1 MNKVEI
7 RCELRSENGGR
18 HISGK
23 AISFDTESN
32 DIGFIEILHRGCIS
46 QELIDSSNIVFLYNH
61 DYNQVIA
68 RANKGK
74 GTLNIDL
81 RDDGVYFDLEVPNTT
96 MGNDLLENIRLGNI
110 TQCSFGFNY
119 ANEEGAYKD
128 EKIGDVWYRNVYKI
142 GELYDLSAVTY
153 PAYDDTY
160 VNARMQER
168 SKMED
173 KLKETEEI
181 QKEVSSKEKVSEEN
195 KEDEKMSDDRA
206 CEKDSDDRACEKNS
220 DERASEKNSD
230 ERASEKNSDEKEIN
244 NEDNTK
250 SEEEKS
256 EEEKTEEMSDEKDSN
271 TDDKKSDKEDKDSD
285 SMEDSEDDSKTDSK
299 DEKRN
304 ENKKSYKMKKNIILS
319 EIRSALNSADH
330 KVTLPAETRTVTQTI
345 SGDGVHDEI
354 VEEEFKGLLEPLYAD
369 SVISNLG
376 ITIYNGLPAGDFKV
390 SAMGKGSA
398 AWADETGVAA
408 ESKNTFSHV
417 TLQPKR
423 ISAQLSYS
431 KQFLAQDTIGA
442 EAAIRRDIYNALVAK
457 IQSTMLSADA
467 SGANKPAGI
476 FNGVTAKNI
485 SSYAELCDVEATV
498 DDSNVKGERKYL
510 MSNKAKAILRCM
522 PKSSLTTELV
532 LDGNDIDG
540 TPVIANSDV
549 PTTQYA
555 YGDFSNIVMGTWGNV
570 DLIID
575 PYTLA
580 AENSVRIVVN
590 AFVDWKKVRKDENVI
605 VYGKV
610 SAPASTP
617 GK

>member
-1 MNKVEI
+1 
-7 RCELRSENGGR
+7 
-18 HISGK
+18 
-23 AISFDTESN
+23 
-32 DIGFIEILHRGCIS
+32 
-46 QELIDSSNIVFLYNH
+46 
-61 DYNQVIA
+61 
-68 RANKGK
+68 
-74 GTLNIDL
+74 
-81 RDDGVYFDLEVPNTT
+81 
-96 MGNDLLENIRLGNI
+96 
-110 TQCSFGFNY
+110 
-119 ANEEGAYKD
+119 
-128 EKIGDVWYRNVYKI
+128 
-142 GELYDLSAVTY
+142 
-153 PAYDDTY
+153 
-160 VNARMQER
+160 
-168 SKMED
+168 
-173 KLKETEEI
+173 
-181 QKEVSSKEKVSEEN
+181 
-195 KEDEKMSDDRA
+195 
-206 CEKDSDDRACEKNS
+206 
-220 DERASEKNSD
+220 
-230 ERASEKNSDEKEIN
+230 
-244 NEDNTK
+244 
-250 SEEEKS
+250 
-256 EEEKTEEMSDEKDSN
+256 
-271 TDDKKSDKEDKDSD
+271 
-285 SMEDSEDDSKTDSK
+285 
-299 DEKRN
+299 
-304 ENKKSYKMKKNIILS
+304 MKKNIILS
-319 EIRSALNSADH
+319 EIRSALNSAEH
-330 KVTLPAETRTVTQTI
+330 KVTLPAETRTITQTV
-345 SGDGVHDEI
+345 SADGVHDEI
-354 VEEEFKGLLEPLYAD
+354 VDEEFKGLLEPLYAD

-398 AWADETGVAA
+398 AWADETGTAA

-442 EAAIRRDIYNALVAK
+442 EAAIRRDIYNALVAQ
-457 IQSTMLSADA
+457 IQHTMLSADA
-467 SGANKPAGI
+467 AGSNKPAGI

-580 AENSVRIVVN
+580 AENSIRIVVN

-610 SAPASTP
+610 SAPAAGAST

>member
-7 RCELRSENGGR
+7 RCELRSENEGR
-18 HISGK
+18 RISGK
-23 AISFDTESN
+23 AISFDTQSN

-181 QKEVSSKEKVSEEN
+181 QEKVSEEK

-206 CEKDSDDRACEKNS
+206 C
-220 DERASEKNSD
+220 EKNSD

-250 SEEEKS
+250 SEEE
-256 EEEKTEEMSDEKDSN
+256 MSDEKDSN
-271 TDDKKSDKEDKDSD
+271 TDDKMSDKEDKDSD
-285 SMEDSEDDSKTDSK
+285 SEKDSEDVSKTDSK

-319 EIRSALNSADH
+319 EIRSALNSAEH
-330 KVTLPAETRTVTQTI
+330 KVTLPAETRTVTQTV

-369 SVISNLG
+369 SVIANLG

-398 AWADETGVAA
+398 AWADETGTAA

-442 EAAIRRDIYNALVAK
+442 EAAIRRDIYNALVAQ

-467 SGANKPAGI
+467 AGANKPAGI

-485 SSYAELCDVEATV
+485 SSYAELCDVEAAV

-580 AENSVRIVVN
+580 AENSIRIVVN

-610 SAPASTP
+610 SAPAVTP

>member
-23 AISFDTESN
+23 AISFDTQSN

-110 TQCSFGFNY
+110 TQCSFGFRY
-119 ANEEGAYKD
+119 SNEEGAYKD

-181 QKEVSSKEKVSEEN
+181 QKEVRAEEK
-195 KEDEKMSDDRA
+195 KEDEKMSDERA
-206 CEKDSDDRACEKNS
+206 CEKKP
-220 DERASEKNSD
+220 D

-256 EEEKTEEMSDEKDSN
+256 EEEMSDEKDSD
-271 TDDKKSDKEDKDSD
+271 TDDKMSDKEDKDSD
-285 SMEDSEDDSKTDSK
+285 SEKDPEDDSKTDSK

-319 EIRSALNSADH
+319 EIRSALNSAEH
-330 KVTLPAETRTVTQTI
+330 KVTLPAETRTITQTV

-398 AWADETGVAA
+398 AWADETGTAA
-408 ESKNTFSHV
+408 ESKNTFTHV

-442 EAAIRRDIYNALVAK
+442 EAAIRRDIYNALVAQ

-610 SAPASTP
+610 SAPAVTP

>member
-18 HISGK
+18 RISGK
-23 AISFDTESN
+23 AISFDTQSN

-68 RANKGK
+68 RTNKGK

-142 GELYDLSAVTY
+142 GKLYDLSAVTY

-181 QKEVSSKEKVSEEN
+181 QKEVRAEEKKE
-195 KEDEKMSDDRA
+195 EDKMSD
-206 CEKDSDDRACEKNS
+206 ERACEKNP
-220 DERASEKNSD
+220 D

-250 SEEEKS
+250 SEEEMSDEEKS
-256 EEEKTEEMSDEKDSN
+256 EEEMSDEKDSN
-271 TDDKKSDKEDKDSD
+271 TDDKMSDKEDKDSD
-285 SMEDSEDDSKTDSK
+285 SEKDAEDDSKTDSK

-330 KVTLPAETRTVTQTI
+330 KVTLPAETRTVTQTV

-369 SVISNLG
+369 SVIANLG

-398 AWADETGVAA
+398 AWADETGTAT

-442 EAAIRRDIYNALVAK
+442 EAAIRRDIYNALVAQ

-467 SGANKPAGI
+467 AGLNKPAGI

-485 SSYAELCDVEATV
+485 SSYAELCNVEAAV

-580 AENSVRIVVN
+580 AENSIRIVVN

-610 SAPASTP
+610 SAPAVTP

>member
-7 RCELRSENGGR
+7 RCELRSENEGR

-23 AISFDTESN
+23 AISFDTQSN
-32 DIGFIEILHRGCIS
+32 DIGFVEILHRGCIS

-81 RDDGVYFDLEVPNTT
+81 RDDGVYFDLDVPNTT

-110 TQCSFGFNY
+110 TQCSFRFRY

-128 EKIGDVWYRNVYKI
+128 EKIDDVWYRNVYKI
-142 GELYDLSAVTY
+142 GQLFDLSAVTF
-153 PAYDDTY
+153 PAYDATY

-181 QKEVSSKEKVSEEN
+181 QTEVRSEEK
-195 KEDEKMSDDRA
+195 KEDEK
-206 CEKDSDDRACEKNS
+206 KS
-220 DERASEKNSD
+220 DEKKSD
-230 ERASEKNSDEKEIN
+230 EKNSDEKEIN
-244 NEDNTK
+244 NENNTK

-256 EEEKTEEMSDEKDSN
+256 EEEKEKKDENDSN
-271 TDDKKSDKEDKDSD
+271 TDDKKSDNEDKDSD
-285 SMEDSEDDSKTDSK
+285 SKKDSEDDSKTDSK

-304 ENKKSYKMKKNIILS
+304 ENKKSYKMNKNIILS

-330 KVTLPAETRTVTQTI
+330 KVTLPAETRAVTQTV

-354 VEEEFKGLLEPLYAD
+354 VETEFKGLLEPLYAD

-390 SAMGKGSA
+390 SAMGKGAA
-398 AWADETGVAA
+398 AWADETGTAA
-408 ESKNTFSHV
+408 DSKNTFTHV

-442 EAAIRRDIYNALVAK
+442 EAAIRRDIYNALVAQ

-467 SGANKPAGI
+467 AGTNKPAGI

-485 SSYAELCDVEATV
+485 TSYAELCDVEATV

-522 PKSSLTTELV
+522 PKSSLATELV
-532 LDGNDIDG
+532 LHGNDIDG
-540 TPVIANSDV
+540 TQVIANSDV

-590 AFVDWKKVRKDENVI
+590 AFVDWKKVRSTENVL

-610 SAPASTP
+610 STP
-617 GK
+617 TVETKGK

>member
-7 RCELRSENGGR
+7 RCELRSENEGR

-23 AISFDTESN
+23 AISFDTQSN
-32 DIGFIEILHRGCIS
+32 DIGFIEILHRGCIT

-110 TQCSFGFNY
+110 TQCSFGFRY

-142 GELYDLSAVTY
+142 GELFDLSAVTY

-181 QKEVSSKEKVSEEN
+181 QKE
-195 KEDEKMSDDRA
+195 DEKMSDDRA
-206 CEKDSDDRACEKNS
+206 CEKK
-220 DERASEKNSD
+220 SD

-250 SEEEKS
+250 SDEEKS
-256 EEEKTEEMSDEKDSN
+256 EDEKSDEKDSN
-271 TDDKKSDKEDKDSD
+271 TDDKMSDKEDKDSD
-285 SMEDSEDDSKTDSK
+285 SEKDPEDDSKTDSK

-330 KVTLPAETRTVTQTI
+330 KVTLPAETRTITQTV

-390 SAMGKGSA
+390 SAMGKGAA
-398 AWADETGVAA
+398 AWADETGTAA

-590 AFVDWKKVRKDENVI
+590 AFVDWKKVRSAENVI

-610 SAPASTP
+610 SAPAASAP

>member
-18 HISGK
+18 RISGK
-23 AISFDTESN
+23 AISFDTQSN

-110 TQCSFGFNY
+110 TQCSFGFRY

-181 QKEVSSKEKVSEEN
+181 QDEVSSNEKVSEE
-195 KEDEKMSDDRA
+195 KTEDEKMSDERA
-206 CEKDSDDRACEKNS
+206 CEKKP
-220 DERASEKNSD
+220 DER
-230 ERASEKNSDEKEIN
+230 EIN

-250 SEEEKS
+250 SEEEMSDEEKS
-256 EEEKTEEMSDEKDSN
+256 EEEMSDEKDSN
-271 TDDKKSDKEDKDSD
+271 TDDKMSDKEDKDS
-285 SMEDSEDDSKTDSK
+285 EKDSEDDSKTDYK

-304 ENKKSYKMKKNIILS
+304 ENKKSYKMKRNIILS

-330 KVTLPAETRTVTQTI
+330 KVTLPAETRTITQTV
-345 SGDGVHDEI
+345 SGDGVHDEL
-354 VEEEFKGLLEPLYAD
+354 VDEEFKGLLEPLYAD

-390 SAMGKGSA
+390 SAMGKGAA
-398 AWADETGVAA
+398 AWADETGTAA

-457 IQSTMLSADA
+457 IQSTMLSADVA
-467 SGANKPAGI
+467 GANKPAGI

-570 DLIID
+570 DLIVD

-610 SAPASTP
+610 SAPAAGAA

>member
-7 RCELRSENGGR
+7 RCELRSENEGR

-23 AISFDTESN
+23 AISFDTQSN

-110 TQCSFGFNY
+110 TQCSFGFRY

-142 GELYDLSAVTY
+142 GELFDLSAVTY

-181 QKEVSSKEKVSEEN
+181 QTEVRLEEK
-195 KEDEKMSDDRA
+195 KEDEKKSD
-206 CEKDSDDRACEKNS
+206 EKDF
-220 DERASEKNSD
+220 
-230 ERASEKNSDEKEIN
+230 EKNSDEKEIN

-256 EEEKTEEMSDEKDSN
+256 EEEMSDEKDSN
-271 TDDKKSDKEDKDSD
+271 TDDKMSDKEDKDSD
-285 SMEDSEDDSKTDSK
+285 SEKDTEDDSKTDSK

-330 KVTLPAETRTVTQTI
+330 KVTLPAETRTVTQTV

-398 AWADETGVAA
+398 AWADETGVAT
-408 ESKNTFSHV
+408 ESKNTFTHV

-442 EAAIRRDIYNALVAK
+442 EAAIRRDIYNALVAQ
-457 IQSTMLSADA
+457 IQSTMLSA
-467 SGANKPAGI
+467 GAAGTNKPAGI

-485 SSYAELCDVEATV
+485 SSYAELCNVEATV

-580 AENSVRIVVN
+580 AENSIRIVVN
-590 AFVDWKKVRKDENVI
+590 AFVDWKKVRSAENVI
-605 VYGKV
+605 VYGTV
-610 SAPASTP
+610 SAPATGSET
-617 GK
+617 KAK

>member
-7 RCELRSENGGR
+7 RCELRSENEGR

-32 DIGFIEILHRGCIS
+32 DIGFIEILHRGCIT

-81 RDDGVYFDLEVPNTT
+81 RDDGVYFDLDVPQTT

-110 TQCSFGFNY
+110 TQCSFGFRY

-128 EKIGDVWYRNVYKI
+128 EKINDVWYRNVYKI
-142 GELYDLSAVTY
+142 GELFDLSAVTY

-181 QKEVSSKEKVSEEN
+181 QKEEEIRSEE
-195 KEDEKMSDDRA
+195 KSDDEK
-206 CEKDSDDRACEKNS
+206 K
-220 DERASEKNSD
+220 
-230 ERASEKNSDEKEIN
+230 SDEKEIN
-244 NEDNTK
+244 KEDNTK

-256 EEEKTEEMSDEKDSN
+256 NEKDSEKEDEKKDEKDSDEKDDNS
-271 TDDKKSDKEDKDSD
+271 DDKKSDEKDNDSD
-285 SMEDSEDDSKTDSK
+285 SKKDSEDDSDTDSK

-304 ENKKSYKMKKNIILS
+304 ENKKSYKMTKNIILS

-330 KVTLPAETRTVTQTI
+330 KVTLPAETRAVTQTV
-345 SGDGVHDEI
+345 SGDGVHDEL
-354 VEEEFKGLLEPLYAD
+354 VETEFKGLLEPLYAD

-390 SAMGKGSA
+390 SAMGKGAA
-398 AWADETGVAA
+398 AWADETGTAA

-442 EAAIRRDIYNALVAK
+442 EAAIRRDIYNALVAQ
-457 IQSTMLSADA
+457 IQTTMLSADA
-467 SGANKPAGI
+467 AGTNKPAGI

-485 SSYAELCDVEATV
+485 SSYAELCNVEATV
-498 DDSNVKGERKYL
+498 DDSNVKGDRKYL

-522 PKSSLTTELV
+522 PKSSLTNELV
-532 LDGNDIDG
+532 LHGNDIDG
-540 TPVIANSDV
+540 TQVIANSDV

-580 AENSVRIVVN
+580 AENSIRIVVN
-590 AFVDWKKVRKDENVI
+590 AFVDWKKVRATENVL

-610 SAPASTP
+610 SAPAT
-617 GK
+617 GTIEK

>member
-7 RCELRSENGGR
+7 RCELRSENDGR

-23 AISFDTESN
+23 AISFDTQSN

-81 RDDGVYFDLEVPNTT
+81 REDGVYFDLEVPNTT

-110 TQCSFGFNY
+110 TQCSFGFRY

-128 EKIGDVWYRNVYKI
+128 EKIDGVWYRNVYKI
-142 GELYDLSAVTY
+142 GELFDLSAVTY

-181 QKEVSSKEKVSEEN
+181 QNEVSSKEKVSEEK
-195 KEDEKMSDDRA
+195 KEDEKMSNERA
-206 CEKDSDDRACEKNS
+206 C
-220 DERASEKNSD
+220 EKNSD

-250 SEEEKS
+250 SEEEMS
-256 EEEKTEEMSDEKDSN
+256 DEEMSDEKDSN
-271 TDDKKSDKEDKDSD
+271 TDDKMSDKEDKDSD
-285 SMEDSEDDSKTDSK
+285 SDKDTEDDSKTDSK

-319 EIRSALNSADH
+319 EIRSALNSAEH
-330 KVTLPAETRTVTQTI
+330 KVTLPAETRTITQTV

-369 SVISNLG
+369 SVIANLG

-442 EAAIRRDIYNALVAK
+442 EAAIRRDIYNALVAQ

-467 SGANKPAGI
+467 AGTNKPAGI

-485 SSYAELCDVEATV
+485 SSYAELCNVEAAV

-580 AENSVRIVVN
+580 AENSIRIVVN

-610 SAPASTP
+610 SAPAAGTT

>member
-18 HISGK
+18 RISGK
-23 AISFDTESN
+23 AISFDTQSN

-68 RANKGK
+68 RTNKGK

-142 GELYDLSAVTY
+142 GKLYDLSAVTY

-181 QKEVSSKEKVSEEN
+181 QKEVRAEEKKE
-195 KEDEKMSDDRA
+195 EDKMSD
-206 CEKDSDDRACEKNS
+206 ERACEKNP
-220 DERASEKNSD
+220 D

-250 SEEEKS
+250 SEEE
-256 EEEKTEEMSDEKDSN
+256 MSDEKDSN
-271 TDDKKSDKEDKDSD
+271 TDDKMSDKEDKDSD
-285 SMEDSEDDSKTDSK
+285 SEKDPEDDSKTDSK

-319 EIRSALNSADH
+319 EIRSALNSAEH
-330 KVTLPAETRTVTQTI
+330 KVTLPAETRTITQTV

-390 SAMGKGSA
+390 SALGKGSA
-398 AWADETGVAA
+398 AWADETGTAA

-442 EAAIRRDIYNALVAK
+442 EAAIRRDIYNALVAQ
-457 IQSTMLSADA
+457 IQHTMLSADA
-467 SGANKPAGI
+467 SGSNKPAGI

-580 AENSVRIVVN
+580 AENSIRIVVN

-610 SAPASTP
+610 SAPAVTP

>member
-32 DIGFIEILHRGCIS
+32 DIGFIEILHRGCIT

-81 RDDGVYFDLEVPNTT
+81 RDDGVYFDLDVPNTT

-110 TQCSFGFNY
+110 TQCSFGFRY

-142 GELYDLSAVTY
+142 GELFDLSAVTY

-181 QKEVSSKEKVSEEN
+181 QEEVRAEEK
-195 KEDEKMSDDRA
+195 KADDKMSD
-206 CEKDSDDRACEKNS
+206 EKD
-220 DERASEKNSD
+220 
-230 ERASEKNSDEKEIN
+230 SEKNSDEKEIN

-250 SEEEKS
+250 SEEEMS
-256 EEEKTEEMSDEKDSN
+256 EEENSEEEMSDEKD
-271 TDDKKSDKEDKDSD
+271 KDSD
-285 SMEDSEDDSKTDSK
+285 SEKDSEDNSKTDSK

-330 KVTLPAETRTVTQTI
+330 KVTLPAETRTITQTV
-345 SGDGVHDEI
+345 SGDGVHDEL
-354 VEEEFKGLLEPLYAD
+354 VEAEFKGLLEPLYAD

-390 SAMGKGSA
+390 SAMSKGSA
-398 AWADETGVAA
+398 AWADETGVAS
-408 ESKNTFSHV
+408 ESKNTFSHI

-570 DLIID
+570 DLIVD

-590 AFVDWKKVRKDENVI
+590 AFVDWKKVRSTENVI

-610 SAPASTP
+610 SAPAASTP

>member
-18 HISGK
+18 RISGK
-23 AISFDTESN
+23 AISFDTQSN

-142 GELYDLSAVTY
+142 GKLYDLSAVTY

-181 QKEVSSKEKVSEEN
+181 QEKVSEEK
-195 KEDEKMSDDRA
+195 KEEDKMSD
-206 CEKDSDDRACEKNS
+206 ERACEKNP
-220 DERASEKNSD
+220 D

-250 SEEEKS
+250 SEEEMSDEEKS
-256 EEEKTEEMSDEKDSN
+256 EEEMSDEKDSN
-271 TDDKKSDKEDKDSD
+271 TDDKMSDKEDKDSD
-285 SMEDSEDDSKTDSK
+285 SEKDPEDDSKTDSK

-319 EIRSALNSADH
+319 EIRSALNSAEH
-330 KVTLPAETRTVTQTI
+330 KVTLPAETRTITQTV

-398 AWADETGVAA
+398 AWADETGTAA

-442 EAAIRRDIYNALVAK
+442 EAAIRRDIYNALVAQ

-467 SGANKPAGI
+467 AGTNKPAGI

-485 SSYAELCDVEATV
+485 SSYAELCNVEAAV

-580 AENSVRIVVN
+580 AENSIRIVVN

-610 SAPASTP
+610 SAPAVTP

>member
-23 AISFDTESN
+23 AISFDTQSN

-110 TQCSFGFNY
+110 TQCSFGFRY
-119 ANEEGAYKD
+119 SNEEGAYKD

-181 QKEVSSKEKVSEEN
+181 QKEVRAEEK
-195 KEDEKMSDDRA
+195 KEDEKMSDERA
-206 CEKDSDDRACEKNS
+206 CEKKP
-220 DERASEKNSD
+220 D

-256 EEEKTEEMSDEKDSN
+256 EEEMSDEKDSD
-271 TDDKKSDKEDKDSD
+271 TDDKMSDKEDKDSD
-285 SMEDSEDDSKTDSK
+285 SEKDPEDDSKTDSK

-319 EIRSALNSADH
+319 EIRSALNSAEH
-330 KVTLPAETRTVTQTI
+330 KVTLPAETRTITQTV

-398 AWADETGVAA
+398 AWADETGTAA
-408 ESKNTFSHV
+408 ESKNTFTHV

-442 EAAIRRDIYNALVAK
+442 EAAIRRDIYNALVAQ
-457 IQSTMLSADA
+457 IQHTMLSADA

-485 SSYAELCDVEATV
+485 SSYKELCDVEAAV

-580 AENSVRIVVN
+580 AENSIRIVVN

-610 SAPASTP
+610 SAPAVTP

>member
-23 AISFDTESN
+23 AISFDTQSN

-110 TQCSFGFNY
+110 TQCSFGFSY

-142 GELYDLSAVTY
+142 GKLYDLSAVTY

-181 QKEVSSKEKVSEEN
+181 QEEVSEEK
-195 KEDEKMSDDRA
+195 KEDDKMSDERA
-206 CEKDSDDRACEKNS
+206 CEKK
-220 DERASEKNSD
+220 SD

-250 SEEEKS
+250 SEEEMS
-256 EEEKTEEMSDEKDSN
+256 EEEKSEEEMSDEKDSD
-271 TDDKKSDKEDKDSD
+271 TDDKMSDKEDKDSD
-285 SMEDSEDDSKTDSK
+285 SEKDPKDDSKTDSK

-319 EIRSALNSADH
+319 EIRSALNSAEH
-330 KVTLPAETRTVTQTI
+330 KVTLPAETRTVTQTV
-345 SGDGVHDEI
+345 SGDGVHDEL
-354 VEEEFKGLLEPLYAD
+354 VETEFKGLLEPLYAD

-398 AWADETGVAA
+398 AWADETGSAA

-442 EAAIRRDIYNALVAK
+442 EAAIRRDIYNALVAQ
-457 IQSTMLSADA
+457 IQHTMLSADA
-467 SGANKPAGI
+467 AGTNKPAGI

-580 AENSVRIVVN
+580 GENSVRIVVN
-590 AFVDWKKVRKDENVI
+590 AFVDWKKVRSTENVI

-610 SAPASTP
+610 SAPTAGTT

>member
-23 AISFDTESN
+23 AISFDTQSN

-81 RDDGVYFDLEVPNTT
+81 RDDGVYFGLDIPNTT

-110 TQCSFGFNY
+110 TQCSFGFKY

-128 EKIGDVWYRNVYKI
+128 EKIDDVWYRNVYKI
-142 GELYDLSAVTY
+142 GQLFDLSAVTY

-181 QKEVSSKEKVSEEN
+181 QTEVRSEEK
-195 KEDEKMSDDRA
+195 KEDEKD
-206 CEKDSDDRACEKNS
+206 
-220 DERASEKNSD
+220 SEKKSD
-230 ERASEKNSDEKEIN
+230 EKNSDEKEIN

-256 EEEKTEEMSDEKDSN
+256 EEEKEKKDEKDSN
-271 TDDKKSDKEDKDSD
+271 TDDKKSDNEDKDSD
-285 SMEDSEDDSKTDSK
+285 SKKDSEDDSKTDSK

-304 ENKKSYKMKKNIILS
+304 ENKKSYKMNKNIILS

-330 KVTLPAETRTVTQTI
+330 KVTLPAETRAVTQTV

-354 VEEEFKGLLEPLYAD
+354 VETEFKGLLEPLYAD

-390 SAMGKGSA
+390 SAMGKGAA
-398 AWADETGVAA
+398 AWADETGTAA
-408 ESKNTFSHV
+408 DSKNTFTHV

-442 EAAIRRDIYNALVAK
+442 EAAIRRDIYNALVAQ

-467 SGANKPAGI
+467 AGTNKPAGI

-485 SSYAELCDVEATV
+485 TSYAELCDVEATV

-522 PKSSLTTELV
+522 PKSSLATELV
-532 LDGNDIDG
+532 LHGNDIDG
-540 TPVIANSDV
+540 TQVIANSDV

-590 AFVDWKKVRKDENVI
+590 AFVDWKKVRSTENVL

-610 SAPASTP
+610 SAPAT
-617 GK
+617 GTTDK

>member
-7 RCELRSENGGR
+7 RCELRSENEGR

-23 AISFDTESN
+23 AISFDTQSN

-142 GELYDLSAVTY
+142 GELFDLSAVTY

-181 QKEVSSKEKVSEEN
+181 QKEVRAEEK
-195 KEDEKMSDDRA
+195 KEDEKMSD
-206 CEKDSDDRACEKNS
+206 EKD
-220 DERASEKNSD
+220 
-230 ERASEKNSDEKEIN
+230 SEKNSDEKEIN

-256 EEEKTEEMSDEKDSN
+256 EEEKTEEKSDEKDSN

-285 SMEDSEDDSKTDSK
+285 SEKDSKDDSKTDSK

-330 KVTLPAETRTVTQTI
+330 KVTLPAETRTVTQTV

-354 VEEEFKGLLEPLYAD
+354 VETEFKGLLEPLYAD

-398 AWADETGVAA
+398 AWADETGVAS
-408 ESKNTFSHV
+408 ESKNTFSHI

-442 EAAIRRDIYNALVAK
+442 EAAIRRDIYNALVAQ
-457 IQSTMLSADA
+457 IQHTMLSADLG
-467 SGANKPAGI
+467 GANKPAGI

-610 SAPASTP
+610 SAPAAGGA

>member
-23 AISFDTESN
+23 AISFDTQSN

-119 ANEEGAYKD
+119 ANEEGSYKD

-181 QKEVSSKEKVSEEN
+181 QKEVSSKEKVSEEK

-206 CEKDSDDRACEKNS
+206 CEKNSDDRAC
-220 DERASEKNSD
+220 EKNSD

-250 SEEEKS
+250 SEEEMS
-256 EEEKTEEMSDEKDSN
+256 DEEKSDEKDSN
-271 TDDKKSDKEDKDSD
+271 TDDKMSDKEDKDSD
-285 SMEDSEDDSKTDSK
+285 SEKDSKDDSKTDSK

-319 EIRSALNSADH
+319 EIRSALNSAEH
-330 KVTLPAETRTVTQTI
+330 KVTLPAETRTITQTV

-390 SAMGKGSA
+390 SAMGKGAA
-398 AWADETGVAA
+398 AWADETGTAA

-442 EAAIRRDIYNALVAK
+442 EAAIRRDIYNALVAQ
-457 IQSTMLSADA
+457 IQTTMLSADA

-555 YGDFSNIVMGTWGNV
+555 YGDFSNIIMGTWGNV
-570 DLIID
+570 DLIVD

-610 SAPASTP
+610 SAPAVTP

>member
-18 HISGK
+18 RISGK
-23 AISFDTESN
+23 AISFDTQSN

-142 GELYDLSAVTY
+142 GKLYDLSAVTY

-181 QKEVSSKEKVSEEN
+181 QEKVSEEK
-195 KEDEKMSDDRA
+195 KEEDKMSD
-206 CEKDSDDRACEKNS
+206 ERACEKNP
-220 DERASEKNSD
+220 D

-250 SEEEKS
+250 SEEEMSDEEKS
-256 EEEKTEEMSDEKDSN
+256 EEEMSDEKDSN
-271 TDDKKSDKEDKDSD
+271 TDDKMSDKEDKDSD
-285 SMEDSEDDSKTDSK
+285 SEKDPEDDSKTDSK

-319 EIRSALNSADH
+319 EIRSALNSAEH

-398 AWADETGVAA
+398 AWADETGTAA

-442 EAAIRRDIYNALVAK
+442 EAAIRRDIYNALVAQ

-467 SGANKPAGI
+467 AGTNKPAGI

-485 SSYAELCDVEATV
+485 SSYAELCNVEAAV

-580 AENSVRIVVN
+580 AENSIRIVVN

-610 SAPASTP
+610 SAPAVTP

>member
-23 AISFDTESN
+23 AISFDTQSN

-128 EKIGDVWYRNVYKI
+128 EKIDDVWYRNVYKI
-142 GELYDLSAVTY
+142 GKLYDLSAVTY

-181 QKEVSSKEKVSEEN
+181 QKEVRAEEK
-195 KEDEKMSDDRA
+195 KEDDKMSDERA
-206 CEKDSDDRACEKNS
+206 CEKKT
-220 DERASEKNSD
+220 D

-250 SEEEKS
+250 SEEEMSDEEKS
-256 EEEKTEEMSDEKDSN
+256 EEEMSDEKDSN
-271 TDDKKSDKEDKDSD
+271 TDDKMSDKEDKDSD
-285 SMEDSEDDSKTDSK
+285 SEKDPEDDSKTDSK

-304 ENKKSYKMKKNIILS
+304 ENKKSYKMKRNIILS
-319 EIRSALNSADH
+319 EIRSALNSAEH
-330 KVTLPAETRTVTQTI
+330 KVTLPAETRTITQTV

-369 SVISNLG
+369 SVIANLG

-442 EAAIRRDIYNALVAK
+442 EAAIRRDIYNALVAQ

-485 SSYAELCDVEATV
+485 SSYAELCNVEASV

-580 AENSVRIVVN
+580 AENSIRIVVN

-610 SAPASTP
+610 SAPAVTP

>member
-23 AISFDTESN
+23 AISFDTQSN

-110 TQCSFGFNY
+110 TQCSFGFSY

-142 GELYDLSAVTY
+142 GKLYDLSAVTY

-181 QKEVSSKEKVSEEN
+181 QEKVSEEK
-195 KEDEKMSDDRA
+195 KEDEKMSDERA
-206 CEKDSDDRACEKNS
+206 C
-220 DERASEKNSD
+220 EKNSD

-250 SEEEKS
+250 SEEEMSDEEKS
-256 EEEKTEEMSDEKDSN
+256 EEEMSDEKDSN
-271 TDDKKSDKEDKDSD
+271 TDDKMSDEKDKDSD
-285 SMEDSEDDSKTDSK
+285 SEKDTKDVSKTDSK

-304 ENKKSYKMKKNIILS
+304 ENKKSYKMKRNIILS
-319 EIRSALNSADH
+319 EIRSALNSAEH
-330 KVTLPAETRTVTQTI
+330 KVTLPAETRTVTQTV

-390 SAMGKGSA
+390 SAMSKGSA

-408 ESKNTFSHV
+408 ESKNTFSHI

-485 SSYAELCDVEATV
+485 TSYAELCDVEATV

-570 DLIID
+570 DLIVD

-610 SAPASTP
+610 SAPAAGAP

>member
-32 DIGFIEILHRGCIS
+32 DIGFIEILHRGCIT

-128 EKIGDVWYRNVYKI
+128 EKIGDTWYRNVYKI

-181 QKEVSSKEKVSEEN
+181 QKKVSSEEKVSEEK

-206 CEKDSDDRACEKNS
+206 CEKKSDD
-220 DERASEKNSD
+220 
-230 ERASEKNSDEKEIN
+230 RASEKNSDEKEIN

-250 SEEEKS
+250 SEEEMSDEEKS
-256 EEEKTEEMSDEKDSN
+256 EEEMSDEKDSN
-271 TDDKKSDKEDKDSD
+271 TDDKMSDKEDKDSD
-285 SMEDSEDDSKTDSK
+285 SEKDTKDDSKTDSE

-304 ENKKSYKMKKNIILS
+304 ENKKSYKMKKKNIILS
-319 EIRSALNSADH
+319 EIRSALNSAEH

-390 SAMGKGSA
+390 SAMGKGAA

-442 EAAIRRDIYNALVAK
+442 EAAIRRDIYNALVAQ
-457 IQSTMLSADA
+457 IQTTMLSADA
-467 SGANKPAGI
+467 GGANKPAGI

-570 DLIID
+570 DLIVD

-610 SAPASTP
+610 SAPAAGGT

>member
-7 RCELRSENGGR
+7 RCELRSENEGR

-23 AISFDTESN
+23 AISFDTQSN

-110 TQCSFGFNY
+110 TQCSFGFRY

-142 GELYDLSAVTY
+142 GELFDLSAVTY

-181 QKEVSSKEKVSEEN
+181 QKEVRAEEK

-206 CEKDSDDRACEKNS
+206 CEKK
-220 DERASEKNSD
+220 SD

-250 SEEEKS
+250 SEEEMSDEEKS
-256 EEEKTEEMSDEKDSN
+256 EGEMSDEKD
-271 TDDKKSDKEDKDSD
+271 KDSD
-285 SMEDSEDDSKTDSK
+285 SEKDPEDDSKTDSK

-304 ENKKSYKMKKNIILS
+304 ENKKSYKMKRNIILS
-319 EIRSALNSADH
+319 EIRSALNSAEH
-330 KVTLPAETRTVTQTI
+330 KVTLPAETRTITQTV

-369 SVISNLG
+369 SVIANLG

-442 EAAIRRDIYNALVAK
+442 EAAIRRDIYNALVAQ
-457 IQSTMLSADA
+457 IQHTMLSADA

-580 AENSVRIVVN
+580 AENSIRIVVN

>member
-23 AISFDTESN
+23 AISFDTQSN

-110 TQCSFGFNY
+110 TQCSFGFRY
-119 ANEEGAYKD
+119 SNEEGAYKD

-181 QKEVSSKEKVSEEN
+181 QKEVRAEEK
-195 KEDEKMSDDRA
+195 KEDEKMSD
-206 CEKDSDDRACEKNS
+206 ERACEKNP
-220 DERASEKNSD
+220 D

-244 NEDNTK
+244 NEDNKK
-250 SEEEKS
+250 SE
-256 EEEKTEEMSDEKDSN
+256 EEMSDEKDSD
-271 TDDKKSDKEDKDSD
+271 TDDKMSDKEDKDSD
-285 SMEDSEDDSKTDSK
+285 SEKDPEDDSKTDSK

-319 EIRSALNSADH
+319 EIRSALNSAEH
-330 KVTLPAETRTVTQTI
+330 KVTLPAETRTITQTV

-398 AWADETGVAA
+398 AWADETGTAA

-442 EAAIRRDIYNALVAK
+442 EAAIRRDIYNALVAQ
-457 IQSTMLSADA
+457 IQHTMLSADA
-467 SGANKPAGI
+467 SGTNKPAGI

-580 AENSVRIVVN
+580 AETSIRIVVN

>member
-23 AISFDTESN
+23 AISFDTQSN

-110 TQCSFGFNY
+110 TQCSFGFSY

-128 EKIGDVWYRNVYKI
+128 EKIDDVWYRNVYKI
-142 GELYDLSAVTY
+142 GKLYDLSAVTY

-181 QKEVSSKEKVSEEN
+181 QEKVSEEK
-195 KEDEKMSDDRA
+195 KEDEKMSDERA
-206 CEKDSDDRACEKNS
+206 CGKNP
-220 DERASEKNSD
+220 D

-250 SEEEKS
+250 SEEEMSDEEKS
-256 EEEKTEEMSDEKDSN
+256 EEEMSDEKDSD
-271 TDDKKSDKEDKDSD
+271 TDDKMSDKEDKDSD
-285 SMEDSEDDSKTDSK
+285 SEKDSKDDSKTDSK

-319 EIRSALNSADH
+319 EIRSALNSAEH
-330 KVTLPAETRTVTQTI
+330 KVTLPAETRTITQTV
-345 SGDGVHDEI
+345 SADGVHDEI
-354 VEEEFKGLLEPLYAD
+354 VDEEFKGLLEPLYAD

-398 AWADETGVAA
+398 AWADETGTAA

-442 EAAIRRDIYNALVAK
+442 EAAIRRDIYNALVAQ
-457 IQSTMLSADA
+457 IQHTMLSADA
-467 SGANKPAGI
+467 AGTNKPAGI

-580 AENSVRIVVN
+580 AENSIRIVVN

-610 SAPASTP
+610 SAPAVTP

>member
-7 RCELRSENGGR
+7 RCELRSENEGR

-23 AISFDTESN
+23 AISFDTQSN

-81 RDDGVYFDLEVPNTT
+81 RDDGVYFDLDVPNTT

-142 GELYDLSAVTY
+142 GELFDLSAVTY

-181 QKEVSSKEKVSEEN
+181 QEEVRAEEK

-206 CEKDSDDRACEKNS
+206 CEKK
-220 DERASEKNSD
+220 SD

-256 EEEKTEEMSDEKDSN
+256 EEEMSDEKDSD
-271 TDDKKSDKEDKDSD
+271 TDDKMSDKEDK
-285 SMEDSEDDSKTDSK
+285 DSEDDSKTDSK

-319 EIRSALNSADH
+319 EIRSALNSAEH
-330 KVTLPAETRTVTQTI
+330 KVTLPAETRTITQTV
-345 SGDGVHDEI
+345 SGDGVHDEL
-354 VEEEFKGLLEPLYAD
+354 VETEFKGLLEPLYAD

-390 SAMGKGSA
+390 SAMSKGSA
-398 AWADETGVAA
+398 AWADETGVAS
-408 ESKNTFSHV
+408 ESKNTFSHI

-485 SSYAELCDVEATV
+485 TSYAELCDVEATV

-570 DLIID
+570 DLIVD

-590 AFVDWKKVRKDENVI
+590 AFVDWKKVRSTENVI

-610 SAPASTP
+610 SAPAAGGST

>member
-23 AISFDTESN
+23 AISFDTQSN

-110 TQCSFGFNY
+110 TQCSFGFSY

-181 QKEVSSKEKVSEEN
+181 QEEVRAEEK
-195 KEDEKMSDDRA
+195 KEDEKMSD
-206 CEKDSDDRACEKNS
+206 ERACEKNP
-220 DERASEKNSD
+220 D

-250 SEEEKS
+250 SEEEMSDEEKS
-256 EEEKTEEMSDEKDSN
+256 EEEMSDEKDSD
-271 TDDKKSDKEDKDSD
+271 TDDKMSDKDDKDSKD
-285 SMEDSEDDSKTDSK
+285 DSK

-304 ENKKSYKMKKNIILS
+304 ENKKSYKMKKKNIILS
-319 EIRSALNSADH
+319 EIRSALNNAEH
-330 KVTLPAETRTVTQTI
+330 KVTLPAETRTITQTV

-398 AWADETGVAA
+398 AWADETGTAA

-442 EAAIRRDIYNALVAK
+442 EAAIRRDIYNALVAQ

-485 SSYAELCDVEATV
+485 TSYKELCDVEAAV

-570 DLIID
+570 DLIVD

-610 SAPASTP
+610 SAPAASTP

>member
-23 AISFDTESN
+23 AISFDTQSN

-181 QKEVSSKEKVSEEN
+181 QKKVSSKEKVSEEK

-206 CEKDSDDRACEKNS
+206 CEKK
-220 DERASEKNSD
+220 SD

-250 SEEEKS
+250 SEEEMSDEEKS
-256 EEEKTEEMSDEKDSN
+256 EEENKVEKDSN
-271 TDDKKSDKEDKDSD
+271 TDDKMSDKEDKDSD
-285 SMEDSEDDSKTDSK
+285 SEKDPEDYSKTDSK

-330 KVTLPAETRTVTQTI
+330 KVTLPAETRTVTQTV

-354 VEEEFKGLLEPLYAD
+354 VETEFKGLLEPLYAD

-390 SAMGKGSA
+390 SAMGKGAA
-398 AWADETGVAA
+398 AWADETGTAA

-467 SGANKPAGI
+467 SGSNKPAGI

-610 SAPASTP
+610 SAPTTTP

>member
-1 MNKVEI
+1 MNKVEL
-7 RCELRSENGGR
+7 RCELRSRNEGR

-23 AISFDTESN
+23 AISFDTQSN
-32 DIGFIEILHRGCIS
+32 YIGFIEILHKGCIT
-46 QELIDSSNIVFLYNH
+46 QELIDNSDIVFLYNH
-61 DYNQVIA
+61 DYNQVLA

-74 GTLNIDL
+74 GTLNINL
-81 RDDGVYFDLEVPNTT
+81 QDDGVYFDFEVPETT
-96 MGNDLLENIRLGNI
+96 VGNDVLENIRLGNI
-110 TQCSFGFNY
+110 TQCSFRFRY
-119 ANEEGAYKD
+119 AEEQGSYID
-128 EKIGDVWYRNVYKI
+128 QKIGDTWYRNVYKV
-142 GELYDLSAVTY
+142 GELLDFSLVTD

-160 VNARMQER
+160 VNVRMRER

-181 QKEVSSKEKVSEEN
+181 QKEVRAEEKKE
-195 KEDEKMSDDRA
+195 EDKMSD
-206 CEKDSDDRACEKNS
+206 ERACEKNS
-220 DERASEKNSD
+220 E

-250 SEEEKS
+250 SEEEMSDEEKS
-256 EEEKTEEMSDEKDSN
+256 EEEKSDEKDSN
-271 TDDKKSDKEDKDSD
+271 TDDKMSDKEDKDSD
-285 SMEDSEDDSKTDSK
+285 SEKDPEDDSKTDSK

-319 EIRSALNSADH
+319 EIRSALNSAEH
-330 KVTLPAETRTVTQTI
+330 KVTLPAETRSITQTV
-345 SGDGVHDEI
+345 SADGVHDEI

-442 EAAIRRDIYNALVAK
+442 EAAIRRDIYNALVAQ

-467 SGANKPAGI
+467 AGTNKPAGI

-485 SSYAELCDVEATV
+485 SSYAELCNVEAAV

-580 AENSVRIVVN
+580 AENSIRIVVN

-610 SAPASTP
+610 SAPAAAP

>member
-7 RCELRSENGGR
+7 RCELRSENEGR

-23 AISFDTESN
+23 AISFDTQSN

-181 QKEVSSKEKVSEEN
+181 QKE
-195 KEDEKMSDDRA
+195 DEKMSDDRA
-206 CEKDSDDRACEKNS
+206 CEKK
-220 DERASEKNSD
+220 SD

-256 EEEKTEEMSDEKDSN
+256 EEEKSEEEKSDEKDSN
-271 TDDKKSDKEDKDSD
+271 TDDKMSDKEDKDSD
-285 SMEDSEDDSKTDSK
+285 SEKDPEDDSKTDSK

-330 KVTLPAETRTVTQTI
+330 KVTLPAETRTVTQTV

-354 VEEEFKGLLEPLYAD
+354 VETEFKGLLEPLYAD

-390 SAMGKGSA
+390 SAMGKGAA
-398 AWADETGVAA
+398 AWADETGVAT

-590 AFVDWKKVRKDENVI
+590 AFVDWKKVRSAENVI

-610 SAPASTP
+610 SAPAASAP

>member
-18 HISGK
+18 RISGK
-23 AISFDTESN
+23 AISFDTQSN

-81 RDDGVYFDLEVPNTT
+81 RDDGVYFYLEVPNTT

-142 GELYDLSAVTY
+142 GKLYDLSAVTY

-181 QKEVSSKEKVSEEN
+181 QKEVRAEEKKE
-195 KEDEKMSDDRA
+195 EDKMSD
-206 CEKDSDDRACEKNS
+206 ERACEKNP
-220 DERASEKNSD
+220 D

-250 SEEEKS
+250 SEEEMSDEEKS
-256 EEEKTEEMSDEKDSN
+256 EEEMSDEKDSN
-271 TDDKKSDKEDKDSD
+271 TDDKMSDKEDKDSD
-285 SMEDSEDDSKTDSK
+285 SEKDPEDDSKTDSK

-330 KVTLPAETRTVTQTI
+330 KVTLPAETRTVTQTV

-369 SVISNLG
+369 SVIANLG

-398 AWADETGVAA
+398 AWADETGTAT

-442 EAAIRRDIYNALVAK
+442 EAAIRRDIYNALVAQ

-467 SGANKPAGI
+467 AGSNKPAGI

-485 SSYAELCDVEATV
+485 SSYAELCNVEAAV

-580 AENSVRIVVN
+580 AENSIRIVVN

-610 SAPASTP
+610 SAPAVTP

>member
-23 AISFDTESN
+23 AISFDTQSN

-110 TQCSFGFNY
+110 TQCSFGFRY
-119 ANEEGAYKD
+119 SNEEGAYKD

-142 GELYDLSAVTY
+142 GKLYDLSAVTY

-181 QKEVSSKEKVSEEN
+181 QGKVSEEK
-195 KEDEKMSDDRA
+195 KEDEKMSDERA
-206 CEKDSDDRACEKNS
+206 CEKK
-220 DERASEKNSD
+220 SD

-250 SEEEKS
+250 SEEE
-256 EEEKTEEMSDEKDSN
+256 MSDEKDSD
-271 TDDKKSDKEDKDSD
+271 TDDKMSDKEDKDSD
-285 SMEDSEDDSKTDSK
+285 SEKDPEDDSKTDSK

-319 EIRSALNSADH
+319 EIRSALNSAEH
-330 KVTLPAETRTVTQTI
+330 KVTLPAETRTITQTV

-398 AWADETGVAA
+398 AWADETGTAA

-442 EAAIRRDIYNALVAK
+442 EAAIRRDIYNALVAQ

-467 SGANKPAGI
+467 SGTNKPAGI

-485 SSYAELCDVEATV
+485 SSYKELCDVEAAV

-580 AENSVRIVVN
+580 AENSIRIVVN

-610 SAPASTP
+610 SAPAAGAST

>member
-7 RCELRSENGGR
+7 RCELRSENEGR
-18 HISGK
+18 RISGK
-23 AISFDTESN
+23 AISFDTQSN

-110 TQCSFGFNY
+110 TQCSFGFRY

-128 EKIGDVWYRNVYKI
+128 EKIDGVWYRNVYKI
-142 GELYDLSAVTY
+142 GELFDLSAVTY

-181 QKEVSSKEKVSEEN
+181 QEEVSSEEK

-206 CEKDSDDRACEKNS
+206 C
-220 DERASEKNSD
+220 EKNSD

-250 SEEEKS
+250 SEEEMSDEEKS
-256 EEEKTEEMSDEKDSN
+256 EDEMSDEKDSD
-271 TDDKKSDKEDKDSD
+271 TDDKMSDEKDK
-285 SMEDSEDDSKTDSK
+285 DSEDDSKTDSK

-319 EIRSALNSADH
+319 EIRSALNSAEH
-330 KVTLPAETRTVTQTI
+330 KVTLPAETRTVTQTV

-398 AWADETGVAA
+398 AWADETGTAA

-442 EAAIRRDIYNALVAK
+442 EAAIRRDIYNALVAQ

-485 SSYAELCDVEATV
+485 SSYAELCDVEAAV

-570 DLIID
+570 DLIVD

-610 SAPASTP
+610 SAPAASAP

>member
-23 AISFDTESN
+23 AISFDTQSN

-96 MGNDLLENIRLGNI
+96 MGNDLRENIRLGNI

-142 GELYDLSAVTY
+142 GKLYDLSAVTY

-181 QKEVSSKEKVSEEN
+181 QKEVRAEEK
-195 KEDEKMSDDRA
+195 KEDEKMSDERA
-206 CEKDSDDRACEKNS
+206 CEKK
-220 DERASEKNSD
+220 SD

-256 EEEKTEEMSDEKDSN
+256 EEEMSDEKDSD
-271 TDDKKSDKEDKDSD
+271 TDDKMSDKEDKDSD
-285 SMEDSEDDSKTDSK
+285 SEKDPEDDSKTDSK

-319 EIRSALNSADH
+319 EIRSALNSAEH
-330 KVTLPAETRTVTQTI
+330 KVTLPAETRTITQTV

-369 SVISNLG
+369 SVISQLG
-376 ITIYNGLPAGDFKV
+376 VTIYNGLPAGDFKV

-442 EAAIRRDIYNALVAK
+442 EAAIRRDIYNALVAQ

-467 SGANKPAGI
+467 AGTNKPAGI

-485 SSYAELCDVEATV
+485 SSYAELCNVEAAV

-580 AENSVRIVVN
+580 AENSIRIVVN

-610 SAPASTP
+610 SAPAAGTSA

>member
-7 RCELRSENGGR
+7 RCELRSENEGR

-23 AISFDTESN
+23 AISFDTQSN

-81 RDDGVYFDLEVPNTT
+81 RDDGVYFDLDVPNTT

-110 TQCSFGFNY
+110 TQCSFGFRY

-128 EKIGDVWYRNVYKI
+128 EKIDDVWYRNVYKI
-142 GELYDLSAVTY
+142 GELFDLSAVTY

-181 QKEVSSKEKVSEEN
+181 QDEEIRSEEK
-195 KEDEKMSDDRA
+195 KEDEKKSD
-206 CEKDSDDRACEKNS
+206 EKD
-220 DERASEKNSD
+220 
-230 ERASEKNSDEKEIN
+230 SEKNSDEKEIN

-256 EEEKTEEMSDEKDSN
+256 EEEKKDEKDSN
-271 TDDKKSDKEDKDSD
+271 TDDEKSDNEDKDSD
-285 SMEDSEDDSKTDSK
+285 SKKDSEDDSKTDSK

-304 ENKKSYKMKKNIILS
+304 ENKKSYKMNKNIILS

-330 KVTLPAETRTVTQTI
+330 KVTLPAETRAVTQTV

-354 VEEEFKGLLEPLYAD
+354 VETEFKGLLEPLYAD

-390 SAMGKGSA
+390 SAMGKGAA
-398 AWADETGVAA
+398 AWADETGTAA

-442 EAAIRRDIYNALVAK
+442 EAAIRRDIYNALVAQ
-457 IQSTMLSADA
+457 IQTTMLSADA
-467 SGANKPAGI
+467 AGTNKPAGI

-485 SSYAELCDVEATV
+485 SSYAELCNVEATV
-498 DDSNVKGERKYL
+498 DDSNVKGDRKYL

-522 PKSSLTTELV
+522 PKSSLTNELV
-532 LDGNDIDG
+532 LHGNDIDG
-540 TPVIANSDV
+540 TQVIANSDV

-580 AENSVRIVVN
+580 AENSIRIVVN
-590 AFVDWKKVRKDENVI
+590 AFVDWKKVRATENVL

-610 SAPASTP
+610 SAPAAGAT

>member
-7 RCELRSENGGR
+7 RCELRSENEGR

-23 AISFDTESN
+23 AISFDTQSN

-173 KLKETEEI
+173 KLKETEKI
-181 QKEVSSKEKVSEEN
+181 QE
-195 KEDEKMSDDRA
+195 EDEKMSDDRA
-206 CEKDSDDRACEKNS
+206 CEKK
-220 DERASEKNSD
+220 SD

-256 EEEKTEEMSDEKDSN
+256 KEEKSDEKDSN
-271 TDDKKSDKEDKDSD
+271 TDDKMSDKEDKDSD
-285 SMEDSEDDSKTDSK
+285 SEKDPEDDSKTDSK
-299 DEKRN
+299 NEKRN

-330 KVTLPAETRTVTQTI
+330 KVTLPAETRTITQTV

-369 SVISNLG
+369 SVISQLG
-376 ITIYNGLPAGDFKV
+376 VTIYNGLPAGDFKV

-398 AWADETGVAA
+398 AWADETGTAS

-442 EAAIRRDIYNALVAK
+442 EAAIRRDIYNALVAQ
-457 IQSTMLSADA
+457 IQSTMLSADVA
-467 SGANKPAGI
+467 GSNKPAGI

-485 SSYAELCDVEATV
+485 SSYAELCNVEATV

-590 AFVDWKKVRKDENVI
+590 AFVDWKKVRKDESVI

-610 SAPASTP
+610 SAPAASAP

>member
-7 RCELRSENGGR
+7 RCELRSENEGR

-23 AISFDTESN
+23 AISFDTQSN

-81 RDDGVYFDLEVPNTT
+81 RDDGVYFDLDVPNTT

-110 TQCSFGFNY
+110 TQCSFGFRY

-128 EKIGDVWYRNVYKI
+128 EKIDDVWYRNVYKI
-142 GELYDLSAVTY
+142 GQLFDLSAVTY

-181 QKEVSSKEKVSEEN
+181 QKDEIRSKENDSEEK
-195 KEDEKMSDDRA
+195 KEDEKKSD
-206 CEKDSDDRACEKNS
+206 EKN
-220 DERASEKNSD
+220 
-230 ERASEKNSDEKEIN
+230 SEKNSDEKEIN

-256 EEEKTEEMSDEKDSN
+256 EEEKEKKDENDSN
-271 TDDKKSDKEDKDSD
+271 TDDKKSDNEDKDSD
-285 SMEDSEDDSKTDSK
+285 SKKDSEDDSKTDSK

-304 ENKKSYKMKKNIILS
+304 ENKKSYKMNKNIILS

-330 KVTLPAETRTVTQTI
+330 KVTLPAETRAVTQTV

-354 VEEEFKGLLEPLYAD
+354 VETEFKGLLEPLYAD

-390 SAMGKGSA
+390 SAMGKGAA
-398 AWADETGVAA
+398 AWADETGTAA
-408 ESKNTFSHV
+408 DSKNTFTHV

-442 EAAIRRDIYNALVAK
+442 EAAIRRDIYNALVAQ

-467 SGANKPAGI
+467 AGTNKPAGI

-485 SSYAELCDVEATV
+485 TSYAELCDVEATV

-522 PKSSLTTELV
+522 PKSSLATELV
-532 LDGNDIDG
+532 LHGNDIDG
-540 TPVIANSDV
+540 TQVIANSDV

-590 AFVDWKKVRKDENVI
+590 AFVDWKKVRSDENVL

-610 SAPASTP
+610 SAPAATDKT

>member
-23 AISFDTESN
+23 AISFDTQSN

-119 ANEEGAYKD
+119 AKEEGAYKD

-181 QKEVSSKEKVSEEN
+181 QKEVRAEEK
-195 KEDEKMSDDRA
+195 KED
-206 CEKDSDDRACEKNS
+206 EKNS
-220 DERASEKNSD
+220 DERACEKNPD

-250 SEEEKS
+250 SEEE
-256 EEEKTEEMSDEKDSN
+256 MSDEKDSD
-271 TDDKKSDKEDKDSD
+271 TDDKMSDKEDKDSD
-285 SMEDSEDDSKTDSK
+285 SEKDPEDDSKTDSK

-304 ENKKSYKMKKNIILS
+304 ENKKSYKMKRNIILS
-319 EIRSALNSADH
+319 EIRSALNSAEH
-330 KVTLPAETRTVTQTI
+330 KVTLPAETRTITQTV

-369 SVISNLG
+369 SVIANLG
-376 ITIYNGLPAGDFKV
+376 VTIYNGLPAGDFKV

-442 EAAIRRDIYNALVAK
+442 EAAIRRDIYNALVAQ

-467 SGANKPAGI
+467 AGTNKPAGI

-580 AENSVRIVVN
+580 AENSIRIVVN

-610 SAPASTP
+610 SAPAVTP

>member
-1 MNKVEI
+1 MNKVEL
-7 RCELRSENGGR
+7 RCELRSRNEGR

-23 AISFDTESN
+23 AISFDTQSN
-32 DIGFIEILHRGCIS
+32 YIGFIEILHKGCIT
-46 QELIDSSNIVFLYNH
+46 QELIDNSDIVFLYNH
-61 DYNQVIA
+61 DYNQVLA

-74 GTLNIDL
+74 GTLNINL
-81 RDDGVYFDLEVPNTT
+81 QDDGVYFDFEVPETT
-96 MGNDLLENIRLGNI
+96 VGNDVLENIRLGNI
-110 TQCSFGFNY
+110 TQCSFRFRY
-119 ANEEGAYKD
+119 AEEPGSYRD
-128 EKIGDVWYRNVYKI
+128 QKIGDTWYRNVYKV
-142 GELYDLSAVTY
+142 GELLDFSLVTD

-160 VNARMQER
+160 VDVRMRER

-181 QKEVSSKEKVSEEN
+181 QKKVSSKEKVSEEK
-195 KEDEKMSDDRA
+195 KEDEKMSD
-206 CEKDSDDRACEKNS
+206 ERACEKNS
-220 DERASEKNSD
+220 E

-250 SEEEKS
+250 SEEEMSDEEKS
-256 EEEKTEEMSDEKDSN
+256 EEEMSDEKDSD
-271 TDDKKSDKEDKDSD
+271 TDDKMSDKEDKDSD
-285 SMEDSEDDSKTDSK
+285 SEKDPEDDSKTDSK

-319 EIRSALNSADH
+319 EIRSALNSAEH
-330 KVTLPAETRTVTQTI
+330 KVTLPAETRAVTQTV

-354 VEEEFKGLLEPLYAD
+354 VETEFKGLLEPLYAD

-398 AWADETGVAA
+398 AWADETGTAA

-442 EAAIRRDIYNALVAK
+442 EAAIRRDIYNALVAQ

-467 SGANKPAGI
+467 AGTNKPAGI

-580 AENSVRIVVN
+580 AENSIRIVVN

-610 SAPASTP
+610 SAPTAGAST

>member
-7 RCELRSENGGR
+7 RCELRSENDGR

-23 AISFDTESN
+23 AISFDTQSN

-81 RDDGVYFDLEVPNTT
+81 REDGVYFDLEVPNTT

-110 TQCSFGFNY
+110 TQCSFGFRY

-128 EKIGDVWYRNVYKI
+128 EKIDGVWYRNVYKI
-142 GELYDLSAVTY
+142 GELFDLSAVTY

-181 QKEVSSKEKVSEEN
+181 QNEVSSKEKVSEEK
-195 KEDEKMSDDRA
+195 KEDEKMSNERA
-206 CEKDSDDRACEKNS
+206 C
-220 DERASEKNSD
+220 EKNSD

-250 SEEEKS
+250 SEEEMS
-256 EEEKTEEMSDEKDSN
+256 DEEMSDEKDSN
-271 TDDKKSDKEDKDSD
+271 TDDKMSDKEDKDSD
-285 SMEDSEDDSKTDSK
+285 SDKDTEDDSKTDSK

-319 EIRSALNSADH
+319 EIRSALNSAEH
-330 KVTLPAETRTVTQTI
+330 KVTLPAETRTITQTV

-369 SVISNLG
+369 SVIANLG

-442 EAAIRRDIYNALVAK
+442 EAAIRRDIYNALVAQ
-457 IQSTMLSADA
+457 IQHTMLSADA
-467 SGANKPAGI
+467 AGTNKPAGI

-485 SSYAELCDVEATV
+485 SSYAELCNVEAAV

-580 AENSVRIVVN
+580 AENSIRIVVN

-610 SAPASTP
+610 SAPAAGTT